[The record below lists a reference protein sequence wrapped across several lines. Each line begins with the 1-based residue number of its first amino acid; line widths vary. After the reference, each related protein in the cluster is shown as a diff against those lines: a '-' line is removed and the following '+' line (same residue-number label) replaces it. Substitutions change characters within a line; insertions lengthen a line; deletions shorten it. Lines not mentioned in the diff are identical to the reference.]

1 MRRILFSTLFLFT
14 INISAFAQNE
24 EILITIGDTEISKAE
39 FERIYKK
46 NNSNLYI
53 DTDKKSPEEYLELF
67 IDFKLKVIEAQHLKM
82 DTSSAFINELKGYR
96 KELAAPYLTDVK
108 YDEKLVHELYERM
121 NTAINASHILLNL
134 DANATLEEEEK
145 VLERLKKIRQE
156 ILDGKNFEDAAFKY
170 SEDPSAKENRG
181 YIGYFTAFQMV
192 TPFENGAFNTPKGQ
206 ISEPIRSQYGYHLVK
221 VADVTVNKGE
231 IQVAHIMKAFPQNM
245 TPEMKNKVK
254 AEIDSIYNELQNGT
268 DFAEL
273 AKANSDDDQS
283 ASQGGIQQWFT
294 IGRMIPEFS
303 IPAFELENDGDYTKP
318 VETPY
323 GYHIIKR
330 LALRPIPPFEE
341 LKAEI
346 ESRIKRDPLRTEN
359 SKKVFVEKLK
369 NEYGFSENI
378 EGIEKIKT
386 LTIGTA
392 NSPNNFPLFTIDG
405 IEFGLDEFNA
415 YLKEKKIT
423 SGNYYPNYEKWVE
436 EEITQLE
443 DSRLEEKYPDFR
455 YMVQEYHDGILLFN
469 ISEEKIW
476 NYASQDSVGLK
487 EFYNKNKNNHFW
499 GERFKGLI
507 VACKNLET
515 REKADLY
522 FSENLLPTEIADMI
536 NQDENLISITEGAW
550 EKGSNPVVDFY
561 IWNQP
566 EPNNFDSELSFVR
579 GDLIKPEPKTLEEAR
594 GLFVSDYQK
603 YLEEKW
609 IQELRKKYKVKVN
622 KKLLKTIDGE

>member
-1 MRRILFSTLFLFT
+1 MRRIIFSTLFLAILT
-14 INISAFAQNE
+14 ISVFAQKE
-24 EILITIGDTEISKAE
+24 EILITIGNTEISKAE
-39 FERIYKK
+39 FERIYQK

-82 DTSSAFINELKGYR
+82 DTSSAFINELNGYR

-108 YDEKLVHELYERM
+108 YDEKLVHEIYERM
-121 NTAINASHILLNL
+121 NTAINASHILLTL

-156 ILDGKNFEDAAFKY
+156 ILDGKNFEDAAFEY

-192 TPFENGAFNTPKGQ
+192 TPFENGVFNTPAGQ

-245 TPEMKNKVK
+245 TPEIKQQIK
-254 AEIDSIYNELQNGT
+254 AEIDSLYNELQNGA
-268 DFAEL
+268 DFTEL
-273 AKANSDDDQS
+273 AKENSDDDQS

-294 IGRMIPEFS
+294 IGRMIPEFA
-303 IPAFELENDGDYTKP
+303 IPAFALENDGDYTKP

-369 NEYGFSENI
+369 NEYGFSENM

-386 LTIGTA
+386 LTIGAA
-392 NSPNNFPLFTIDG
+392 NSANNFPLFTIDG

-436 EEITQLE
+436 NEITLLE

-476 NYASQDSVGLK
+476 NYASQDSIGLM
-487 EFYNKNKNNHFW
+487 EFYEKNKNNHLW

-507 VACKNLET
+507 VSCKNLET

-550 EKGSNPVVDFY
+550 EKGSNPVVDYY

-566 EPNNFDSELSFVR
+566 EPENFNSELTFVR
-579 GDLIKPEPKTLEEAR
+579 GDIIKPEPKTLEEAR
-594 GLFVSDYQK
+594 GLFISDYQK
-603 YLEEKW
+603 HLEEKW

-622 KKLLKTIDGE
+622 KKLLKTIDDA